1 MRENDFNY
9 IKEVTE
15 FFNSTRSEDNPKG
28 NISAVTEKFSISRT
42 KATKILITS
51 GAIDTPLHR
60 QVMKLKEE
68 GYDVEEIAL
77 ALEIS
82 EATVK
87 TNMPYEKVVYNGD
100 SKSLGAEYIEKLRQ
114 KEKEFR
120 KNVLKRPTE
129 LVFVQFRLTAF
140 YNAFLSIFFCQP
152 MPLAQF
158 FISSSPF
165 SIARSISIYPHN
177 PPQSSTSW

>member
-1 MRENDFNY
+1 
-9 IKEVTE
+9 
-15 FFNSTRSEDNPKG
+15 
-28 NISAVTEKFSISRT
+28 
-42 KATKILITS
+42 
-51 GAIDTPLHR
+51 
-60 QVMKLKEE
+60 MKLKEE

-129 LVFVQFRLTAF
+129 LE
-140 YNAFLSIFFCQP
+140 FLEDNYPDI
-152 MPLAQF
+152 LASLRSRQDDEGEDDTTHLEPHF
-158 FISSSPF
+158 SSE
-165 SIARSISIYPHN
+165 
-177 PPQSSTSW
+177 

>member
-60 QVMKLKEE
+60 QVMKLKGE

-114 KEKEFR
+114 KEKDFR
-120 KNVLKRPTE
+120 KNVLR
-129 LVFVQFRLTAF
+129 VR
-140 YNAFLSIFFCQP
+140 
-152 MPLAQF
+152 
-158 FISSSPF
+158 
-165 SIARSISIYPHN
+165 
-177 PPQSSTSW
+177 

>member
-60 QVMKLKEE
+60 QVMGKL
-68 GYDVEEIAL
+68 
-77 ALEIS
+77 IS
-82 EATVK
+82 VLFIFYF
-87 TNMPYEKVVYNGD
+87 PY
-100 SKSLGAEYIEKLRQ
+100 SIIFLT
-114 KEKEFR
+114 F
-120 KNVLKRPTE
+120 PT
-129 LVFVQFRLTAF
+129 FP
-140 YNAFLSIFFCQP
+140 I
-152 MPLAQF
+152 
-158 FISSSPF
+158 
-165 SIARSISIYPHN
+165 
-177 PPQSSTSW
+177 